1 MLKKL
6 TLTEEKN
13 AQDVVG
19 WVGVLKWRVEVEVG
33 GEVGDGNE
41 DEIDMGIGAGVVSG
55 FRVGVFIGASW

>member
-1 MLKKL
+1 
-6 TLTEEKN
+6 
-13 AQDVVG
+13 
-19 WVGVLKWRVEVEVG
+19 VLKWRVEVEVG